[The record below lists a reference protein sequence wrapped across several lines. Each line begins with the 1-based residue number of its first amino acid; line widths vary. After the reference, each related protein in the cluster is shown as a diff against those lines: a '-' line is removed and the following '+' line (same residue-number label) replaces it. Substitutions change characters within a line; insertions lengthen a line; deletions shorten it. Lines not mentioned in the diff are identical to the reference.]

1 MASTLVK
8 IFGHLPDSRAYRG
21 PFALQWLCPTIL
33 LLGLP
38 FCPESPWWL
47 VRKGNTQAAVRNLR
61 RLGYK
66 NVDTALEIIRRTV
79 YVELVDQMETSYL
92 DCFRGVDL
100 RRTEIGIYW
109 ILEHG

>member
-8 IFGHLPDSRAYRG
+8 IFGHLPDNRAYRA
-21 PFALQWLCPTIL
+21 PFALQWLFPIIL
-33 LLGLP
+33 LVGLP

-47 VRKGNTQAAVRNLR
+47 VRKGNTQAAARSLR

-66 NVDTALEIIRRTV
+66 DVDTSLESIRRTV
-79 YVELVDQMETSYL
+79 HVELVNQMESSYL
-92 DCFRGVDL
+92 DCFKGVDL